1 MGGTKPGEVGVAK
14 LSISGKA
21 ELHEGLCRNDCL
33 VGCDSEIEKLLTGLD
48 AVQRWSSTRNEY
60 GAQVLV
66 ITVDDLARAPEVVE
80 SLDVRLEQIKE
91 VVQDAVVMEMRF
103 APEAMPEEWE

>member
-1 MGGTKPGEVGVAK
+1 M
-14 LSISGKA
+14 
-21 ELHEGLCRNDCL
+21 
-33 VGCDSEIEKLLTGLD
+33 
-48 AVQRWSSTRNEY
+48 
-60 GAQVLV
+60 

-80 SLDVRLEQIKE
+80 ALDVRLEQIKE

>member
-1 MGGTKPGEVGVAK
+1 MPP
-14 LSISGKA
+14 LSS
-21 ELHEGLCRNDCL
+21 R
-33 VGCDSEIEKLLTGLD
+33 EKLLTGLD

-66 ITVDDLARAPEVVE
+66 ITVDALARAPEVVE
-80 SLDVRLEQIKE
+80 ALDVRLEQIKE

-103 APEAMPEEWE
+103 APEAMPAEWE